1 VSPSNVVQ
9 QAQYT
14 EKEIL
19 KFPVG
24 LHAKKSVVL
33 DGNAFA
39 VPATGDRYFVPVGTI
54 LKRVGDKHIAYDGTG
69 VPAGILARNVDLLV
83 QATAG
88 SEPAPMFFFGCI
100 FATQAIVSFTQY
112 QSALAVGLPSCRWE

>member
-1 VSPSNVVQ
+1 VPFGVTQS
-9 QAQYT
+9 AQFA

-33 DGNAFA
+33 DGNAIA
-39 VPATGDRYFVPVGTI
+39 VPTTGDRFYVPVGTP
-54 LKRVGDKHIAYDGTG
+54 LKRVGDKHVPYDGTG
-69 VPAGILARNVDLLV
+69 TVAGILGRNVDLLV
-83 QATAG
+83 QSTAG

-112 QSALAVGLPSCRWE
+112 QSALALGLPSCRWE